1 MNASPAIELVQQSA
15 QAERYAALV
24 DGLLTGS
31 FWLVVVI
38 LVGVGVLAHIKG
50 RFDP

>member
-1 MNASPAIELVQQSA
+1 MNASPAMELVEQSA
-15 QAERYAALV
+15 QAERYVAFV

-38 LVGVGVLAHIKG
+38 LVGAGVLAHIKG